1 MNIGDALDILLC
13 LLLLATAIG
22 AVGGRRLFTGVGLF
36 IVYGL
41 LLSIGWVRLGAVDV
55 ALTEAAI
62 GAGLTG
68 VLLLS
73 AVARLKPAS
82 APPLRA
88 HPLPLLASG
97 ALAGV
102 LMWAAFDLADGGRG
116 LEAQV
121 AANLPGS
128 GAGNPV
134 TAVLLNFRGYDT
146 MLETVVLL
154 IALVAVWSLTPDAMW
169 GGRPGVRQRVRP
181 DGVLATFGRLLPPF
195 GLLVGAYLV
204 WIGASAPGGA
214 FQGGTVLA
222 AAWLLTLMAG
232 VAEPPMTTQRWLRW
246 TIIAGPLLFLLVGA
260 CGLALGAFLTYPPG
274 LVKPALLLIET
285 GLAMSIASI
294 LTLLLLGP
302 PGQAP

>member
-1 MNIGDALDILLC
+1 MNTGDALDLLLC
-13 LLLLATAIG
+13 LLLLVTAVG

-41 LLSIGWVRLGAVDV
+41 LLAIGWVRLGAVDV

-73 AVARLKPAS
+73 AVARLKPVPT
-82 APPLRA
+82 PPLRF

-97 ALAGV
+97 ALAGM
-102 LMWAAFDLADGGRG
+102 LMWAAFDLADSARG
-116 LEAQV
+116 LQAQV
-121 AANLPGS
+121 AANLADS

-146 MLETVVLL
+146 LLETVVLL
-154 IALVAVWSLTPDAMW
+154 IALVAVWSLTPDRMW

-181 DGVLATFGRLLPPF
+181 DGVMATFGRLLPPF
-195 GLLVGAYLV
+195 GLLAGSYMV

-214 FQGGTVLA
+214 FQGATVLA
-222 AAWLLTLMAG
+222 AVWLLTLMAG
-232 VAEPPMTTQRWLRW
+232 VAVPPVTTQLWLRW
-246 TIIAGPLLFLLVGA
+246 TISAGPLLFLLIGA
-260 CGLALGAFLTYPPG
+260 CGLALGAFLTYPPA
-274 LVKPALLLIET
+274 LVKPALLFIET
-285 GLAMSIASI
+285 GLAMSIAVI

-302 PGQAP
+302 PRQPP